1 LLSSVVTGF
10 GKTTMNLSQRKS
22 IFRMLILAA
31 LILGCIT
38 FTPLVIPYG
47 KYEPALFHFPYTLWT
62 GLIVTLLFVLLTWIA
77 IRIHPGKG
85 EDES

>member
-1 LLSSVVTGF
+1 MRS
-10 GKTTMNLSQRKS
+10 TTMKHTRRRLCYR
-22 IFRMLILAA
+22 IMILLA

-47 KYEPALFHFPYTLWT
+47 KHEPVLSHFPYTLWT
-62 GLIVTLLFVLLTWIA
+62 GLIVTLLFVLLTWFA
-77 IRIHPGKG
+77 TRVHPGKE

>member
-1 LLSSVVTGF
+1 V
-10 GKTTMNLSQRKS
+10 KTQRKS
-22 IFRMLILAA
+22 IFWILILAA

-47 KYEPALFHFPYTLWT
+47 KHEPALFHFPYTLWT
-62 GLIVTLLFVLLTWIA
+62 GLIVTLLFVLVTWIA
-77 IRIHPGKG
+77 TCTHPGKG